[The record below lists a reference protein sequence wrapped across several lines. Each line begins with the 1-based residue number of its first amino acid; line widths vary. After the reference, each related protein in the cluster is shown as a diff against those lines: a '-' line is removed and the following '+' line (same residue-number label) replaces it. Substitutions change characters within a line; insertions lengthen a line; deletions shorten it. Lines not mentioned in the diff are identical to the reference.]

1 MQGGSLMSIEF
12 VRLTRACNAI
22 RIPSGD
28 RIELPA
34 GTEVYVTQSLGGS
47 FTVQSRSHGGLF
59 RISGRDADAL
69 GKDVQASF
77 ASPDDLGDDMAI
89 EELVTSAL
97 KTCYDPEIP
106 VNIIDL
112 GLVYD
117 TRINRSGDA
126 GYTVAVKMT
135 LTAPGC
141 GMGAAIAADAED
153 KLRALEKVVDAVVEI
168 VWEPA
173 WNPRMISEE
182 GRRILG
188 I

>member
-1 MQGGSLMSIEF
+1 MSIEF
-12 VRLTRACNAI
+12 VRLTRTCNAI
-22 RIPSGD
+22 RIPSGE

-47 FTVQSRSHGGLF
+47 FTIQSRSHGGLF
-59 RISGRDADAL
+59 RISGGDADVL
-69 GKDVQASF
+69 GKEVQKGLGTAG
-77 ASPDDLGDDMAI
+77 DLGENMAI

-106 VNIIDL
+106 VNIVDL

-117 TRINRSGDA
+117 TRISRSGEA
-126 GYTVAVKMT
+126 GYCVAVKMT

-141 GMGAAIAADAED
+141 GMGASIAADAED
-153 KLRALEKVVDAVVEI
+153 KLRALDRVVDALVEI

-188 I
+188 M

>member
-1 MQGGSLMSIEF
+1 MSIEF
-12 VRLTRACNAI
+12 VRLSRTCSAI
-22 RIPSGD
+22 RIPSGE
-28 RIELPA
+28 RIDLPA
-34 GTEVYVTQSLGGS
+34 ETEVYVTQSLGGS
-47 FTVQSRSHGGLF
+47 FTIQSRSHGGLF

-69 GKDVQASF
+69 GKDA
-77 ASPDDLGDDMAI
+77 PDEVATATDLGEDIAI

-117 TRINRSGDA
+117 TRISRSGDA
-126 GYTVAVKMT
+126 GYSVAVKMT
-135 LTAPGC
+135 LTAQGC

-153 KLRALEKVVDAVVEI
+153 KLRALDKVVEAVVEI
-168 VWEPA
+168 VWDPA
-173 WNPRMISEE
+173 WNPRMISDA
-182 GRRILG
+182 GRKILG